1 MYCNSGS
8 GDNRRSATR
17 SGEDCDGFDSSDSIR
32 SEVCS
37 HGDDEANATNDTL
50 SDCEVSSDSGRSVA
64 MSGYSDCGFSLED
77 EDGGEGKGQEQ
88 VPEQRACETPD
99 LLDEPLAAT
108 LKPSSAEAVIDEAIT
123 AVHSVGD
130 AEEVR
135 EVHPLLMTGDSRHEE
150 DVDKFTHAECFDVE
164 DVDSRFRLDSPPPF
178 VSTESK
184 RDDDDDGNDD
194 GHDDSMLA
202 EAQEHPM
209 SPPSSPPP
217 RIIIED
223 ADSNLVGHD
232 SDGLSSSSPTSANI
246 NDPELLSPPSTPNF
260 PGLVANAT
268 ASSALN
274 EHQSGNGLPPSL
286 RWLSAFP
293 EEGGNEIDMSPW
305 VQFGFRELML
315 ERMEVAEREVRE
327 VDERVRA
334 LEEEKRVVEMR
345 LDELMKD
352 VQGFKDELKMMEDKE
367 DKNGSTGDRWDEC
380 GGRDTVPT
388 QPALGELTEEQVEVA
403 EDEDGGRD
411 TVLTQSGLG
420 ELTLEERFEVAE
432 QEVRERDEKLRAFSS
447 EKEMLVVKLAE
458 ARKKLEDELR
468 LWPGLTV
475 EDSDIATIQGRAIR
489 AKEMVLIELEK
500 KLEVFKEELQAQEQ
514 VWETELLGKDWL
526 TVEWKDEKMELE
538 KVLAKEREEKEK
550 LRNKVQARDARIEKL
565 EKGMVQYDNMVAVW
579 DDHLVK
585 LGAQMV
591 TLEVKL
597 DEERVAFLEE
607 LAHAKV
613 DANLWMEK
621 TKAQDER
628 RQELEMELMTR
639 QQKVE
644 VLGKSNA
651 NELSHLQTRIGSL
664 CDELAGRL
672 TDLLG
677 LKEKLEVAEEQK
689 GILKEQA
696 KSANDAVNMHLNKLK
711 LMTTELWTKDQSLTS
726 MTTRATK
733 AEKLV
738 AQYKAQIQLQA
749 REIRC
754 LKEKTETMEGLE
766 KDLSAAER
774 SRDRYK
780 EERNELRARARSS
793 AITKRNGPPY
803 LN

>member
-8 GDNRRSATR
+8 VDNQRSATR
-17 SGEDCDGFDSSDSIR
+17 IGEDFDSSDSTR
-32 SEVCS
+32 SEMCT
-37 HGDDEANATNDTL
+37 HGGDEANATNDTL
-50 SDCEVSSDSGRSVA
+50 SDFEVSSDSGKSVT
-64 MSGYSDCGFSLED
+64 MSGYSDCGYSLED
-77 EDGGEGKGQEQ
+77 EDGGEGEVGSDQVEVGQGQ
-88 VPEQRACETPD
+88 VPEPRTCDTPD

-108 LKPSSAEAVIDEAIT
+108 LKPSSTSAVINEA
-123 AVHSVGD
+123 AVAQSVGD

-135 EVHPLLMTGDSRHEE
+135 EVHALLTRDDGRNEE
-150 DVDKFTHAECFDVE
+150 DADKLIHTESFDVD
-164 DVDSRFRLDSPPPF
+164 DVDSRFRPDSPPPSVAS
-178 VSTESK
+178 VSAEAK
-184 RDDDDDGNDD
+184 RDDDDDD
-194 GHDDSMLA
+194 
-202 EAQEHPM
+202 EAQEHPT
-209 SPPSSPPP
+209 PPSSPPP

-223 ADSNLVGHD
+223 ADSNLVD
-232 SDGLSSSSPTSANI
+232 PTSDRPSSPTWASV

-260 PGLVANAT
+260 PGLVTNETSAT
-268 ASSALN
+268 ASSVPIGPF
-274 EHQSGNGLPPSL
+274 S
-286 RWLSAFP
+286 
-293 EEGGNEIDMSPW
+293 EEGEDGNEIDPSQW
-305 VQFGFRELML
+305 VQSGYRELML

-458 ARKKLEDELR
+458 ARKKLEDDLR

-489 AKEMVLIELEK
+489 AKEMVLIESEK
-500 KLEVFKEELQAQEQ
+500 KLKDFKEELQAKEE
-514 VWETELLGKDWL
+514 VWETELWGKDWL

-538 KVLAKEREEKEK
+538 KMLAKEREEKEN
-550 LRNKVQARDARIEKL
+550 LRNQVQARDARIEKL
-565 EKGMVQYDNMVAVW
+565 EKGTVQYENMVAVW

-591 TLEVKL
+591 TLEAKL

-628 RQELEMELMTR
+628 RQELEMELLAR

-644 VLGKSNA
+644 VVGKSNA
-651 NELSHLQTRIGSL
+651 NELSRLQTRIGSL
-664 CDELAGRL
+664 CEELAGRL
-672 TDLLG
+672 TDVLG
-677 LKEKLEVAEEQK
+677 LKEKLEAAEEQK
-689 GILKEQA
+689 GILKEQV

-738 AQYKAQIQLQA
+738 AQYKAQIQLQT

-803 LN
+803 FN

>member
-8 GDNRRSATR
+8 VDNQRSATR
-17 SGEDCDGFDSSDSIR
+17 IGEDFDSSDSTR
-32 SEVCS
+32 SEMCT
-37 HGDDEANATNDTL
+37 HGGDDANTTNDTL
-50 SDCEVSSDSGRSVA
+50 SDFEVSSDSGKSVT
-64 MSGYSDCGFSLED
+64 MSGYSDCGYSLED
-77 EDGGEGKGQEQ
+77 EDGGRGEVGSDQVEVGQGQ

-108 LKPSSAEAVIDEAIT
+108 LKPSSAGAVIDEAIT
-123 AVHSVGD
+123 AAHSVGD

-135 EVHPLLMTGDSRHEE
+135 EVHALLMTDDSRHEE
-150 DVDKFTHAECFDVE
+150 DVDKFTHAEGFTLSRINSLFDVD
-164 DVDSRFRLDSPPPF
+164 DVDSRFRPDSPPPF
-178 VSTESK
+178 VASVSSEAK
-184 RDDDDDGNDD
+184 RDDDDND
-194 GHDDSMLA
+194 
-202 EAQEHPM
+202 EAQEHPT
-209 SPPSSPPP
+209 PPSSPPP

-223 ADSNLVGHD
+223 ADSNLVD
-232 SDGLSSSSPTSANI
+232 PTSDRPSSPTWANV

-260 PGLVANAT
+260 PGLVTNETSAT
-268 ASSALN
+268 ASSVPI
-274 EHQSGNGLPPSL
+274 GLGPI
-286 RWLSAFP
+286 R
-293 EEGGNEIDMSPW
+293 I
-305 VQFGFRELML
+305 RELML

-458 ARKKLEDELR
+458 ARKKLEDAPPLAWSHR
-468 LWPGLTV
+468 G
-475 EDSDIATIQGRAIR
+475 AIR
-489 AKEMVLIELEK
+489 AKEMVLIESEK
-500 KLEVFKEELQAQEQ
+500 KLKDFKEELQAKEE
-514 VWETELLGKDWL
+514 VWETELWGKDWL

-538 KVLAKEREEKEK
+538 KVLAKEREEKEN
-550 LRNKVQARDARIEKL
+550 LRNQVQARDARIEKL
-565 EKGMVQYDNMVAVW
+565 EKGTVQYENMVAVW

-591 TLEVKL
+591 TLEAKL

-628 RQELEMELMTR
+628 RQELEMELLTR

-644 VLGKSNA
+644 VVGKSNA
-651 NELSHLQTRIGSL
+651 NELSRLQTRIGSL
-664 CDELAGRL
+664 RSW
-672 TDLLG
+672 
-677 LKEKLEVAEEQK
+677 KRQK
-689 GILKEQA
+689 NRRNPKGTS

-738 AQYKAQIQLQA
+738 AQYQAQIQLQA

-754 LKEKTETMEGLE
+754 LKEKTETMEELE
-766 KDLSAAER
+766 KDLLLR
-774 SRDRYK
+774 SVLEIDTR
-780 EERNELRARARSS
+780 RNVTS
-793 AITKRNGPPY
+793 
-803 LN
+803 

>member
-1 MYCNSGS
+1 MSMYFDSGS

-17 SGEDCDGFDSSDSIR
+17 SGEDCDSFNSSNSTHAHR
-32 SEVCS
+32 
-37 HGDDEANATNDTL
+37 GDEANATNDTL
-50 SDCEVSSDSGRSVA
+50 SDFEVASDSGKSVA

-77 EDGGEGKGQEQ
+77 ENGGEGEVGSDQMYVGQGQ
-88 VPEQRACETPD
+88 VPEPRTCEPPD
-99 LLDEPLAAT
+99 LLEEPLAAI
-108 LKPSSAEAVIDEAIT
+108 LKPPSTSAVIDEA
-123 AVHSVGD
+123 AAAQSVGD

-135 EVHPLLMTGDSRHEE
+135 EVHALLTRDDDRHEE
-150 DVDKFTHAECFDVE
+150 DADKSTHAKFFNVD
-164 DVDSRFRLDSPPPF
+164 DVDSRFRPDSPPPF
-178 VSTESK
+178 VSSASSESK
-184 RDDDDDGNDD
+184 CDDEDDDDDN
-194 GHDDSMLA
+194 GHDDSVSA
-202 EAQEHPM
+202 EAQGQPM

-217 RIIIED
+217 RIFIED
-223 ADSNLVGHD
+223 ADSNLVDHD
-232 SDGLSSSSPTSANI
+232 SDGPSANV

-260 PGLVANAT
+260 PGLVANKTSAT
-268 ASSALN
+268 ASSVPIGR
-274 EHQSGNGLPPSL
+274 ESRDWLP
-286 RWLSAFP
+286 AFP
-293 EEGGNEIDMSPW
+293 EEDGNEIDTSAW

-315 ERMEVAEREVRE
+315 EDRMEVAEREARE
-327 VDERVRA
+327 IDEKMRA
-334 LEEEKRVVEMR
+334 LEEERRVLEIR
-345 LDELMKD
+345 LDSLGKD
-352 VQGFKDELKMMEDKE
+352 VQGLKNSLRMMEDKK
-367 DKNGSTGDRWDEC
+367 DKNERTSDRWGEDE
-380 GGRDTVPT
+380 GRDMVPT
-388 QPALGELTEEQVEVA
+388 Q
-403 EDEDGGRD
+403 R
-411 TVLTQSGLG
+411 GLG
-420 ELTLEERFEVAE
+420 ELTLEERVEVAE
-432 QEVRERDEKLRAFSS
+432 DKDGGSDTVPPQCGLVELTLEDRVEVAERGVRERDEKLKVLSS
-447 EKEMLVVKLAE
+447 EKEMLVIELAE

-468 LWPGLTV
+468 IWPGLTV
-475 EDSDIATIQGRAIR
+475 KDSDIATIQGRAIR

-500 KLEVFKEELQAQEQ
+500 KLEIFKEELQAKEE
-514 VWETELLGKDWL
+514 VWETDLLGKDWL
-526 TVEWKDEKMELE
+526 TVERKDEKMELE

-565 EKGMVQYDNMVAVW
+565 EKGTVQYENMVAVW

-591 TLEVKL
+591 TLEAKL

-738 AQYKAQIQLQA
+738 AQYKAQIQLQT

-754 LKEKTETMEGLE
+754 LKEKTETMEELE

-803 LN
+803 FN